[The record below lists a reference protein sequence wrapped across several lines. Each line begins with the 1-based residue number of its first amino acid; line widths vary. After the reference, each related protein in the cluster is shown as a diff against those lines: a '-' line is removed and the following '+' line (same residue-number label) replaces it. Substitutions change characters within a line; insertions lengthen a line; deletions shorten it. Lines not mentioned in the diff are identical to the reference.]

1 MLILAFLRLRFM
13 NIVLQIQATN
23 RRGKE
28 TKMSAQTF
36 VIAVGERP
44 KYPDI
49 PGAKEFGI
57 TR

>member
-1 MLILAFLRLRFM
+1 MTAD
-13 NIVLQIQATN
+13 
-23 RRGKE
+23 K
-28 TKMSAQTF
+28 F

-44 KYPDI
+44 KYPLI